1 MRNNKQKPI
10 RLLASFLVAML
21 VALLLPQAAMAQHTT
36 THRNV
41 ESGSASTTTET
52 KKTDSSSSK
61 SKKQSSAKKEKK
73 KKKKKS
79 QEPVTYQREEE
90 DKLPANYQGG
100 FHFGD
105 MTHVSGTAGNRTSTD
120 TPAHLFVVRPMAI
133 ANGLNG
139 ASYKVVQKFLETY
152 YDNWERKEKKNESIM
167 LSAAGGY
174 TPSYAGVRPTYVY
187 ANFEKKK
194 FHDYAYYFT
203 FSDATHKESDVKAF
217 VKRFSDDLAKQG
229 MRLAQVTPVGNEL
242 YRAEYQGEK
251 KVCLTYEKVGAYYGV
266 LLAVEF

>member
-10 RLLASFLVAML
+10 RLLASFLAAML

-52 KKTDSSSSK
+52 KKADSSSSK
-61 SKKQSSAKKEKK
+61 SKKQSSAKKE
-73 KKKKKS
+73 KKKKS

-133 ANGLNG
+133 ANGLT
-139 ASYKVVQKFLETY
+139 L
-152 YDNWERKEKKNESIM
+152 
-167 LSAAGGY
+167 
-174 TPSYAGVRPTYVY
+174 P
-187 ANFEKKK
+187 
-194 FHDYAYYFT
+194 
-203 FSDATHKESDVKAF
+203 
-217 VKRFSDDLAKQG
+217 DDLAATIESLDDEQAVPINVAGDYVEHKHIEKEVANVEAG
-229 MRLAQVTPVGNEL
+229 GVGFETKPNKPNAT
-242 YRAEYQGEK
+242 RRNG
-251 KVCLTYEKVGAYYGV
+251 
-266 LLAVEF
+266 